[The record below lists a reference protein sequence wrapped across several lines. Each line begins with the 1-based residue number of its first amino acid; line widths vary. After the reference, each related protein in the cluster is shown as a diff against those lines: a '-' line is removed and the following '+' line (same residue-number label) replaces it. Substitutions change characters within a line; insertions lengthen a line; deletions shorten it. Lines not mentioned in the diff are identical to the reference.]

1 MMILIMIIYFTS
13 EDGRQ
18 TVTVIENV
26 HRTVGLYSSS
36 FLKSKVVTCVSICL
50 YCRLTKEGQQDSK
63 GLRGEMGI
71 TL

>member
-13 EDGRQ
+13 GDDRP
-18 TVTVIENV
+18 VTVIGNV
-26 HRTVGLYSSS
+26 HRSVVLYSSS
-36 FLKSKVVTCVSICL
+36 FLKSPVVMCVSICL